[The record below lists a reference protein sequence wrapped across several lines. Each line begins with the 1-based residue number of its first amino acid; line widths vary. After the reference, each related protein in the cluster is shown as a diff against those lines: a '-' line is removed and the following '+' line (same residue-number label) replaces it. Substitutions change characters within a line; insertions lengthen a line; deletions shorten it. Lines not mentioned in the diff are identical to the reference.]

1 MAHDLCV
8 QPFSESLLADV
19 RDFRCGDEAWQIE
32 VARWIKDS
40 SVDDCA
46 VKWMQRGT
54 RVWLYR
60 TAEGELVG
68 YGSLGTTKWRMR
80 RDAPRQPVSIIPA
93 FAVQSRFQG
102 EPKQF
107 PPDERYSYRIMA
119 DLISKAASQGPM
131 IIGLFVD
138 KRNARAMA
146 FYNRIGFQSLPDEG
160 GEYMKMYLD
169 LNR

>member
-1 MAHDLCV
+1 MAHDLRA

-19 RDFRCGDEAWQIE
+19 RDFRCGDEPWQVE
-32 VARWIKDS
+32 VARWIKDAS
-40 SVDDCA
+40 IDDCA

-80 RDAPRQPVSIIPA
+80 PDARRQPVSIIPA
-93 FAVQSRFQG
+93 FAVQSQFQG
-102 EPKQF
+102 EPKHL
-107 PPDERYSYRIMA
+107 PPDERYAYRIVA
-119 DLISKAASQGPM
+119 DLISKAASQGST
-131 IIGLFVD
+131 ILGLFVE
-138 KRNARAMA
+138 KRNSRAIA

-160 GEYMKMYLD
+160 GAYMKMYLD
-169 LNR
+169 LS